1 VSKKSHQTGPIPLQE
16 GYQPKLTGL
25 KGKDGQPLQ
34 SGALDP
40 KNLKPPRNWESAIQ
54 PPKPV
59 AGGKSS

>member
-1 VSKKSHQTGPIPLQE
+1 MNNKNRRKDSIPIQE

-54 PPKPV
+54 PPKPP
-59 AGGKSS
+59 AGDKSS